1 MKPCD
6 LVKIRKGIQ
15 GGGDMGV
22 VIGPMVVN
30 DRHLPPECLDVMF
43 SDGIRQVHPDNLLPV
58 EEEKRSKS

>member
-1 MKPCD
+1 VKPGD

-15 GGGDMGV
+15 GGGDIGV

-30 DRHLPPECLDVMF
+30 DRHLLPECLDVLF
-43 SDGIRQVHPDNLLPV
+43 SDSIRQVHPDNLLPV